1 MIMKDWRLTFMSE
14 KMTIFGRRAGGQAG
28 RHAGI
33 TDQLFLY
40 GAKMKTMFCWNF
52 LNGDCDK
59 AWFFVL

>member
-1 MIMKDWRLTFMSE
+1 MSE

-28 RHAGI
+28 RQAGI
-33 TDQLFLY
+33 TAQLFLY